1 MKESYEMEL
10 NNLIK
15 EYKQKH
21 NELDK
26 KESLNVNKVCIRS
39 SEYDKLN
46 KWFLEEKLK
55 LMKKFDISTQ

>member
-26 KESLNVNKVCIRS
+26 KEALNVNKVCIKS